1 LGSIGANLVANLDPA
16 EFPGAEVA
24 EDWTAVSRA
33 ISDRLAELHVTQM
46 EVAVRARISLTTLRE
61 LQHNINARRRRPQTL
76 AALSEALDWPTDYL
90 AKVLHGEDA
99 QLHADENLGPVPAS
113 LASIEHEL
121 GDLRE
126 RVERIERQL
135 AGEGG

>member
-1 LGSIGANLVANLDPA
+1 LGSIGTNLTANLDPA
-16 EFPGAEVA
+16 EFLGAEVA

-33 ISDRLAELHVTQM
+33 ISDRLAELRATQM
-46 EVAVRARISLTTLRE
+46 ETAARARISLTTLRE
-61 LQHNINARRRRPQTL
+61 LQNNVHPRRRRPQTL
-76 AALSEALDWPTDYL
+76 AALSEALDWPTNYL

-99 QLHADENLGPVPAS
+99 PPRADEKHDPVPVS
-113 LASIEHEL
+113 LTSIEHEL